1 MIVATAGHIDHGK
14 TALIKA
20 LTGVDTDRLPEE
32 KARGISI
39 DLGFAYWKL
48 PDGTTLGFVD
58 VPGHE
63 RFVRNMLAGV
73 CGIDFVMLV
82 VAADDGVMPQTVEHF
97 HIVDLLGVSRGI
109 VVITKIDRVAATR
122 VTEVVTDVR
131 DLLAT
136 SRLRDIAVLRVSA
149 VTGEGVEALRRAL
162 ADAAAQDAT
171 RRAIG
176 RGLRFAVDR
185 AFSIAGSGTVVTGT
199 VFDGV
204 VSVGDRLTLS
214 PGGVGVR
221 VRGIQKAGVAADAAS
236 AGERAALNLAGV
248 DVEHV
253 ARGDWVVALHSPT
266 QRLDVALQL
275 LDGAAPGDHA
285 QSLRHWSRVH
295 LHIGAANVSARIAVP
310 RGASIDVRGVH
321 LAQLVL
327 DQPIATV
334 NGDRFILR
342 DQSALHTIGGGVVID
357 PLSPRRRGPIDLRTA
372 QLQALRTS
380 DPAAAL
386 DALLAATPGGIDM
399 EQFQRTFNLDAQ
411 TLDGL
416 VRKPGLVVIK
426 RARPMVM
433 RTDALGALRST
444 IVDVLAQFHR
454 EHPQA
459 SGMDLGD
466 LRAKCAPQFH
476 RESFGAI
483 VRAFASDMG
492 IEIAGSTARR
502 VSHVA
507 TANRADDV
515 LWQRIKPLM
524 DDAGFRGLS
533 LGEIALDARVAETS
547 LKDFLHRKAPTG
559 EVVRVTAERF
569 YPRGVMAKFAALAQ
583 AIAASASDQQFTAA
597 QYRDRAG
604 INRTLA
610 IEVLECLDRLQITQ
624 RVGDVRKMRKDFVPI
639 LGAATVPPAPTR
651 VALAAPAPSKPGAPA
666 RKRWPSLRH

>member
-39 DLGFAYWKL
+39 DLGFAYWTL

-82 VAADDGVMPQTVEHF
+82 VVAADDGVMPQTVEHF
-97 HIVDLLGVSRGI
+97 HIVDLLGVTRGVA
-109 VVITKIDRVAATR
+109 VVTKIDRVPATR
-122 VTEVVTDVR
+122 VSEVATDVR
-131 DLLAT
+131 NLLAT
-136 SRLRDIAVLRVSA
+136 SRLRDIAVLPVSA
-149 VTGEGVEALRRAL
+149 VTGEGVQALRHAL
-162 ADAAAQDAT
+162 AEAAERHAM
-171 RRAIG
+171 RRTTG
-176 RGLRFAVDR
+176 RGARFAVDR

-199 VFDGV
+199 VFDGKLA
-204 VSVGDRLTLS
+204 VGDRLTLS
-214 PGGVGVR
+214 PGGANVR
-221 VRGIQKAGVAADAAS
+221 VRGIQKAGVAAEAAT

-253 ARGDWVVALHSPT
+253 ARGDWVARPAHADPAPRRRTSAPSWRHARRPRRVVATL
-266 QRLDVALQL
+266 V
-275 LDGAAPGDHA
+275 
-285 QSLRHWSRVH
+285 SRVH
-295 LHIGAANVSARIAVP
+295 LHIGAADVSARIAMP
-310 RGASIDVRGVH
+310 RGVSIDAGGVH

-327 DQPIATV
+327 DQPIAAV
-334 NGDRFILR
+334 SGDRFILR
-342 DQSALHTIGGGVVID
+342 NQSASRTIGGGVVID
-357 PLSPRRRGPIDLRTA
+357 PLSPRRRGPLDVRTA
-372 QLQALRTS
+372 QLRALQRPDVAS
-380 DPAAAL
+380 AL
-386 DALLAATPGGIDM
+386 DALLAATPGGVDI
-399 EQFQRTFNLDAQ
+399 EQFQRILNLDAP

-416 VRKPGLVVIK
+416 MRNPDLVVIK

-433 RTDALGALRST
+433 RRDAVGVFQSRITEA
-444 IVDVLAQFHR
+444 LAQFHR
-454 EHPQA
+454 DNPQA
-459 SGMDLGD
+459 AGMDLGD
-466 LRAKCAPQFH
+466 LRARCASQLH
-476 RESFGAI
+476 RDTFAAI
-483 VRAFASDMG
+483 VRASTSVTG
-492 IEIAGSTARR
+492 IDINGATVRR
-502 VSHVA
+502 LSHVT

-533 LGEIALDARVAETS
+533 VGEIAVDARIAETS

-583 AIAASASDQQFTAA
+583 AIATSTSEQQFTAA

-639 LGAATVPPAPTR
+639 LGAAVPPPAPASVS
-651 VALAAPAPSKPGAPA
+651 VASQKPAIPA
-666 RKRWPSLRH
+666 RKRSPSFRH